1 MAVRVLRFTQTP
13 TLRRSLLLQ
22 LRRSRTDFLETA
34 DPFRRTALSIS
45 YSRQRSHG
53 TQKSTFVKALETCR
67 AILIQVFGSCLIQS
81 RSPIYLGFRLNE
93 PDPCGAVEIALCFC
107 PYLYR
112 HKTPSCPPGH
122 GHSRSEKLARHSR
135 ATSAVPEVKEFDVSG
150 LSCRWW
156 KFATRELY
164 GMKFMQ
170 SNIKSGRDLSNLR
183 IGIVQGG

>member
-1 MAVRVLRFTQTP
+1 MRW
-13 TLRRSLLLQ
+13 RSAFCGLPKLQ
-22 LRRSRTDFLETA
+22 LFGSRFCYCSAGREQIFFETA

-122 GHSRSEKLARHSR
+122 GHARSESSPDIRGQHPPCQRSRSL
-135 ATSAVPEVKEFDVSG
+135 TCPV
-150 LSCRWW
+150 
-156 KFATRELY
+156 
-164 GMKFMQ
+164 
-170 SNIKSGRDLSNLR
+170 
-183 IGIVQGG
+183 